1 MPSKAFPVSVLQGG
15 IKMTNEPP
23 KGLKANIRNSF
34 YQLNDEVLCSTKKPA
49 AFRKLL
55 FGLAFFHA
63 VIQERKRFGPLGWNR
78 PYDFNESDMQISK
91 EQLAMFIDEYDFIP
105 YRVLHFCTSYLHYGG
120 RVTDDKDCR
129 TIDVILRTYFT
140 PEIIEDAAYKFTLS
154 GTYYSPELPD
164 SQVHKGFM
172 DYIESLPLNAE
183 PEVFGMH
190 ANANITCELNETDA
204 ALDILVL
211 LQPQDSGSSSKKKGG
226 DGGPKPKTRDEIVAE
241 TATSILARLPP
252 AFDVEAIQM
261 AYPVV
266 YNESMNTVLAQ
277 EVSAGK
283 GGRRVRT
290 PGAQAALT
298 PLRHAPPPFS
308 QCIRYNKLTSTIKSS
323 LRDLGKALKGLAVMS
338 KDLDA
343 VGTGIATNKLP
354 ELWEG
359 KSYPSLKPLAS
370 YVSDLID
377 RLAFIGGWVAKGA
390 PPVYWISGFFFPQ
403 AFFTGTMQNYA
414 RAKALPIDTL
424 QFDFVYKCNMPWE
437 SIPAKPEAGCYIRG
451 LFLEGA
457 RFDEDAGLLADS
469 VPKQLFT
476 ELPVIHLVP
485 HQFREVTTAGV
496 YRCPVYKILS
506 RWGVLATTGHS
517 SNYVMMLEIPTNRP
531 DIKNNDGIADCGV
544 WVRAGVAAFT
554 QLKT

>member
-1 MPSKAFPVSVLQGG
+1 M
-15 IKMTNEPP
+15 
-23 KGLKANIRNSF
+23 
-34 YQLNDEVLCSTKKPA
+34 
-49 AFRKLL
+49 
-55 FGLAFFHA
+55 
-63 VIQERKRFGPLGWNR
+63 
-78 PYDFNESDMQISK
+78 
-91 EQLAMFIDEYDFIP
+91 
-105 YRVLHFCTSYLHYGG
+105 
-120 RVTDDKDCR
+120 
-129 TIDVILRTYFT
+129 
-140 PEIIEDAAYKFTLS
+140 
-154 GTYYSPELPD
+154 
-164 SQVHKGFM
+164 
-172 DYIESLPLNAE
+172 
-183 PEVFGMH
+183 
-190 ANANITCELNETDA
+190 
-204 ALDILVL
+204 
-211 LQPQDSGSSSKKKGG
+211 
-226 DGGPKPKTRDEIVAE
+226 
-241 TATSILARLPP
+241 
-252 AFDVEAIQM
+252 
-261 AYPVV
+261 
-266 YNESMNTVLAQ
+266 
-277 EVSAGK
+277 
-283 GGRRVRT
+283 
-290 PGAQAALT
+290 
-298 PLRHAPPPFS
+298 
-308 QCIRYNKLTSTIKSS
+308 
-323 LRDLGKALKGLAVMS
+323 
-338 KDLDA
+338 
-343 VGTGIATNKLP
+343 
-354 ELWEG
+354 
-359 KSYPSLKPLAS
+359 
-370 YVSDLID
+370 SDLID